1 MTDKKDSHNSLEEN
15 IQAFKETLG
24 EGNKEY
30 TEQIEKQLNEI
41 KETLE
46 WEEANKD
53 KIKAELSG
61 KTETKPKPRP
71 HKALQLSAFD
81 LSELTLEGIEEI
93 KKELEKDGLDFY
105 SMSTFLTMD

>member
-1 MTDKKDSHNSLEEN
+1 MN
-15 IQAFKETLG
+15 
-24 EGNKEY
+24 
-30 TEQIEKQLNEI
+30 TERIEKQLNEI

-81 LSELTLEGIEEI
+81 LNELTLEGIEEI

-105 SMSTFLTMD
+105 SMSTIAHDGLTDEEEANEELLPKLSASNLI